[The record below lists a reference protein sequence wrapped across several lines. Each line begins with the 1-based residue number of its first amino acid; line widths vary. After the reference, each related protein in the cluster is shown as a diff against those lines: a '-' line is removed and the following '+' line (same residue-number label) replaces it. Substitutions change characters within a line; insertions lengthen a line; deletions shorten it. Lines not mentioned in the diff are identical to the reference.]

1 MKHEKVQ
8 PTMPVVENAIGTCLP
23 AIDSPI
29 MMEEV
34 CRLMRRA
41 ADALEAVMA
50 ALPAP
55 MAATVLPITH
65 PARITRQ
72 YVHTDWPRPL
82 PRGEEPSA
90 SNVFDTRGFQARY
103 QPGCAVEIYF
113 GAGEAYKRVS
123 QTLCLPFYKI
133 GVTGLYGLKQRFRQ
147 HKTEKHGSFWCDNG
161 KYVEDDDFADQFPS
175 YIKTEMRLSPNSPVR
190 ATSKSLVVTLPRAMS
205 QLDFEGEFRK
215 ALAHCAVHTFLQ
227 SDDGLR
233 HCRLINVDPQV
244 GIRMTGYGFGAGRRM
259 SPADEIYTIRP
270 HRDGD
275 ALLTIVERI
284 ILRHLKLID

>member
-8 PTMPVVENAIGTCLP
+8 PTTPVVGNVSAKGLSS
-23 AIDSPI
+23 IDAPI
-29 MMEEV
+29 SMSEV

-50 ALPAP
+50 AMPAR

-65 PARITRQ
+65 PARTTRQ

-82 PRGEEPSA
+82 PRDEEPSA
-90 SNVFDTRGFQARY
+90 SVLFDTQAFKERY

-113 GAGEAYKRVS
+113 GAGEGYKRVS
-123 QTLCLPFYKI
+123 RTLCMPFYKI
-133 GVTGLYGLKQRFRQ
+133 GITTLYGLKERFRK
-147 HKTEKHGSFWCDNG
+147 HKAEKHASFWCDNG
-161 KYVEDDDFADQFPS
+161 QYVEDLDFQDQFPS
-175 YIKTEMRLSPNSPVR
+175 YIKTEMQLSPNSPVR
-190 ATSKSLVVTLPRAMS
+190 ATRNSIVVTLPLDMS
-205 QLDFEGEFRK
+205 QLDFEGELRK
-215 ALAHCAVHTFLQ
+215 ALAHCAVHKFME

-233 HCRLINVDPQV
+233 HCRLINVDPQI
-244 GIRMTGYGFGAGRRM
+244 GIRMTGYGFGEGHRM

-275 ALLTIVERI
+275 ALLTIAERI